1 VIDHR
6 RPPARPS
13 TRGDI
18 LASIAAIERH
28 EAPAVIAS
36 FLLFFCIMAGFFAV
50 RPVRDTVGTLIG
62 DDRLA
67 NLWIGTAAASILVI
81 PVYGWLVARFRRSVF
96 LPWTYAGVAVS
107 LAIVGLAFRGGTPGL
122 RLSQFFWIFI
132 SVLNLF
138 TISVF
143 WSFLLELFRSDQTK
157 RLFGFIAAGGTAG
170 ALAGPLFTDV
180 AVSRIGNSGILF
192 FGAGLF
198 ALAIVC
204 QKALLIVW
212 RSDSPAVETGSLP
225 AQDRAIG
232 GSMWAGVPLVLKS
245 PYVLGITLFVVLISA
260 ANTFLYFEQLRLV
273 SDAFS
278 DAAAR
283 TRFFARLDW
292 IVQSLTIVSQL
303 FLTGFIASRLGLVAL
318 LSVVPVVTAF
328 AFAALAAWSTLPVV
342 VVSIVTRRFGQFAFV
357 RPGREMLWS
366 ALDKETKYKA
376 KNFVDVPVYR
386 GADALFAQLDKGI
399 RAMGFGTPTIAIVG
413 AVAAAVWA
421 VNGWWLGR
429 QHDSAVQERA
439 DSSSRESSAHS

>member
-1 VIDHR
+1 MSGVR
-6 RPPARPS
+6 RARS
-13 TRGDI
+13 RI
-18 LASIAAIERH
+18 LAPLAAIERH

-62 DDRLA
+62 ADRLA
-67 NLWIGTAAASILVI
+67 NLWIGTAAASIVVI
-81 PVYGWLVARFRRSVF
+81 PLYGWLVARFRRSVF
-96 LPWTYAGVAVS
+96 LPWTYAAVAVS
-107 LAIVGLAFRGGTPGL
+107 LAIVGLAFRGGGTPGL

-143 WSFLLELFRSDQTK
+143 WSFVLELFRSEQTK
-157 RLFGFIAAGGTAG
+157 RLFGIIAAGGTTG
-170 ALAGPLFTDV
+170 ALAGPLFTDF

-192 FGAGLF
+192 LGAGLF

-204 QKALLIVW
+204 QKALLAVG
-212 RSDSPAVETGSLP
+212 RSNSSAVESDRER
-225 AQDRAIG
+225 DRAIG

-260 ANTFLYFEQLRLV
+260 ANTFLYFDQLRLV
-273 SDAFS
+273 TDAFL
-278 DAAAR
+278 DPAAR

-292 IVQSLTIVSQL
+292 IVQGLTIVSQL
-303 FLTGFIASRLGLVAL
+303 FLTGYIASRVGLVTL
-318 LSVVPVVTAF
+318 LTMVPVATAF
-328 AFAALAAWSTLPVV
+328 AFAGLAVWNTLPVV
-342 VVSIVTRRFGQFAFV
+342 AVSIVIRRFGQFAFV

-386 GADALFAQLDKGI
+386 AADAVFAQFEKGI
-399 RAMGFGTPTIAIVG
+399 HAVGFGSQTVAIVG

-429 QHDSAVQERA
+429 QHDTAAVQVRA
-439 DSSSRESSAHS
+439 EQG

>member
-1 VIDHR
+1 
-6 RPPARPS
+6 
-13 TRGDI
+13 
-18 LASIAAIERH
+18 
-28 EAPAVIAS
+28 
-36 FLLFFCIMAGFFAV
+36 MAGFFAV

-170 ALAGPLFTDV
+170 ALAGPLFTDF

-212 RSDSPAVETGSLP
+212 RSDSLAVETGGRP

-245 PYVLGITLFVVLISA
+245 PYILGITLFVVLISA
-260 ANTFLYFEQLRLV
+260 ANTFLYFDQLRLV
-273 SDAFS
+273 TEAFS
-278 DAAAR
+278 DPAAR

-318 LSVVPVVTAF
+318 LSVVPVVTAV

-366 ALDKETKYKA
+366 VLDKETKYKA

-386 GADALFAQLDKGI
+386 AADAVFAQFEKAIHAVGLGSQ
-399 RAMGFGTPTIAIVG
+399 TVAIVG

-429 QHDSAVQERA
+429 QHDTAAVQE
-439 DSSSRESSAHS
+439 SAEQG

>member
-1 VIDHR
+1 MRVGAI
-6 RPPARPS
+6 RP
-13 TRGDI
+13 
-18 LASIAAIERH
+18 H
-28 EAPAVIAS
+28 EVPAVAAS
-36 FLLFFCIMAGFFAV
+36 FLLFFCIMAGYFAV

-62 DDRLA
+62 PDRLA

-96 LPWTYAGVAVS
+96 LPWTYAAVAVS
-107 LAIVGLAFRGGTPGL
+107 LAIVGFAFRGGAPGL

-143 WSFLLELFRSDQTK
+143 WSFLVEVFRSDQTK
-157 RLFGFIAAGGTAG
+157 RLFGIIAAGGTAG
-170 ALAGPLFTDV
+170 ALAGPLVTDF

-192 FGAGLF
+192 LGAGMF

-204 QKALLIVW
+204 QKALIVLW
-212 RSDSPAVETGSLP
+212 TAHAPALP
-225 AQDRAIG
+225 AGHVAPPDEAIG
-232 GSMWAGVPLVLKS
+232 GSMFAALPLVLKS
-245 PYVLGITLFVVLISA
+245 PYVLGIALFVVLISA

-273 SDAFS
+273 TEAYTDP
-278 DAAAR
+278 DAR

-292 IVQSLTIVSQL
+292 VVQGLTIVSQL
-303 FLTGFIASRLGLVAL
+303 FLTGYIASRLGLVAV

-328 AFAALAAWSTLPVV
+328 AFGALAISNTLPVV
-342 VVSIVTRRFGQFAFV
+342 VLSIVTRRFGQFAFV

-376 KNFVDVPVYR
+376 KNFVDLPVYR
-386 GADALFAQLDKGI
+386 AADAVFAQLEKGI
-399 RAMGFGTPTIAIVG
+399 HAIGFGSRTVAIVG
-413 AVAAAVWA
+413 AVAAAIWA

-429 QHDSAVQERA
+429 RYEAAV
-439 DSSSRESSAHS
+439 REQREPT

>member
-1 VIDHR
+1 MDHR
-6 RPPARPS
+6 P
-13 TRGDI
+13 TVG
-18 LASIAAIERH
+18 AIERH
-28 EAPAVIAS
+28 EMPAVVAS

-62 DDRLA
+62 PERLA

-81 PVYGWLVARFRRSVF
+81 PLYGWLVARFRRTVF
-96 LPWTYAGVAVS
+96 LPWTYGAVAVS
-107 LAIVGLAFRGGTPGL
+107 LALVGLTFRGGGTPGL
-122 RLSQFFWIFI
+122 PLSQFFWIFI

-143 WSFLLELFRSDQTK
+143 WSFLLELFRSEQTK
-157 RLFGFIAAGGTAG
+157 RLFGIIAAGGTAG
-170 ALAGPLFTDV
+170 ALVGPLVTDV
-180 AVSRIGNSGILF
+180 AVARIGNSGILF
-192 FGAGLF
+192 LGAGLF

-204 QKALLIVW
+204 QQVLIAAW
-212 RSDSPAVETGSLP
+212 KSDGAIDTGV
-225 AQDRAIG
+225 DRGRDQAIG

-245 PYVLGITLFVVLISA
+245 PYILGITLFIVLISA
-260 ANTFLYFEQLRLV
+260 ANTFLYFDQLRLV
-273 SDAFS
+273 TEAFP

-303 FLTGFIASRLGLVAL
+303 FLTGFIASRVGLVAL
-318 LSVVPVVTAF
+318 LSLVPIATAF
-328 AFAALAAWSTLPVV
+328 AFAALAVWNTLAVV
-342 VVSIVTRRFGQFAFV
+342 AVSIVIRRFGQFAFV

-366 ALDKETKYKA
+366 ALDNETKYKA

-386 GADALFAQLDKGI
+386 AADAVFAQFEKGI
-399 RAMGFGTPTIAIVG
+399 HAVGFGSRTVAIVG

-429 QHDSAVQERA
+429 QHDAAAVQERA
-439 DSSSRESSAHS
+439 QRP

>member
-1 VIDHR
+1 MRVGAI
-6 RPPARPS
+6 RP
-13 TRGDI
+13 
-18 LASIAAIERH
+18 H
-28 EAPAVIAS
+28 EVPAVAAS
-36 FLLFFCIMAGFFAV
+36 FLLFFCIMAGYFAV

-62 DDRLA
+62 PDRLA
-67 NLWIGTAAASILVI
+67 NLWIGTAAASMLVI

-96 LPWTYAGVAVS
+96 LPWTYAAVAVS
-107 LAIVGLAFRGGTPGL
+107 LAIVGFAFRGGTPGL
-122 RLSQFFWIFI
+122 LLSQFFWIFI

-143 WSFLLELFRSDQTK
+143 WSFLVEVFRSDQTK
-157 RLFGFIAAGGTAG
+157 RLFGIIAAGGTAG
-170 ALAGPLFTDV
+170 ALAGPLVTDF

-192 FGAGLF
+192 LGAGMF

-204 QKALLIVW
+204 QKALIVVW
-212 RSDSPAVETGSLP
+212 RSHAPAAP
-225 AQDRAIG
+225 AGHVAPDEAIG
-232 GSMWAGVPLVLKS
+232 GSMFAALPLVLKS
-245 PYVLGITLFVVLISA
+245 PYVLGIALFVVLISA

-273 SDAFS
+273 TEAYADA
-278 DAAAR
+278 DAR

-303 FLTGFIASRLGLVAL
+303 FLTGYLASRFGLVPL
-318 LSVVPVVTAF
+318 LSVVPIVTAF
-328 AFAALAAWSTLPVV
+328 AFTALAAWNTLPVV

-366 ALDKETKYKA
+366 ALDRETKYKA

-386 GADALFAQLDKGI
+386 GADAIFAQMDKGI
-399 RAMGFGTPTIAIVG
+399 HAIGGPQAVAVVG

-429 QHDSAVQERA
+429 QHDTAAVQERA
-439 DSSSRESSAHS
+439 EQA

>member
-1 VIDHR
+1 
-6 RPPARPS
+6 
-13 TRGDI
+13 
-18 LASIAAIERH
+18 
-28 EAPAVIAS
+28 
-36 FLLFFCIMAGFFAV
+36 
-50 RPVRDTVGTLIG
+50 
-62 DDRLA
+62 
-67 NLWIGTAAASILVI
+67 
-81 PVYGWLVARFRRSVF
+81 
-96 LPWTYAGVAVS
+96 VS

-170 ALAGPLFTDV
+170 ALAGPLFTDF

-212 RSDSPAVETGSLP
+212 RSDSLAVETGGRP

-318 LSVVPVVTAF
+318 LSVVPVVTAV

-399 RAMGFGTPTIAIVG
+399 RAMGFGTQTIAIVG

-429 QHDSAVQERA
+429 RHDTAAAQERA
-439 DSSSRESSAHS
+439 DPSSRESSAHS

>member
-1 VIDHR
+1 M
-6 RPPARPS
+6 
-13 TRGDI
+13 
-18 LASIAAIERH
+18 ASAIETH
-28 EAPAVIAS
+28 EMPAVVAS

-62 DDRLA
+62 ADRLA

-81 PVYGWLVARFRRSVF
+81 PVYGWLVARVRRSVF
-96 LPWTYAGVAVS
+96 LPWMYAGVAVS
-107 LAIVGLAFRGGTPGL
+107 LAIVGFAFRGGGTPGL

-143 WSFLLELFRSDQTK
+143 WSFLLELFRSDQAK
-157 RLFGFIAAGGTAG
+157 RLFGIIAAGATAG

-180 AVSRIGNSGILF
+180 AVSRVGNSGILF
-192 FGAGLF
+192 LGAGLF

-204 QKALLIVW
+204 QQALLVVW
-212 RSDSPAVETGSLP
+212 RSHAPAVETRGDP
-225 AQDRAIG
+225 ERDRAIG
-232 GSMWAGVPLVLKS
+232 GSMFAGVSLVLQS

-260 ANTFLYFEQLRLV
+260 ANTFLYFDQLRLV
-273 SDAFS
+273 TDAFP
-278 DAAAR
+278 DPAAR

-292 IVQSLTIVSQL
+292 VVQSLTIVSQL
-303 FLTGFIASRLGLVAL
+303 FLTGWIASRLGLVAL
-318 LSVVPVVTAF
+318 LAIVPIATAF
-328 AFAALAAWSTLPVV
+328 AFAALAVSNTLSVV
-342 VVSIVTRRFGQFAFV
+342 VVSIVIRRFGQFAFV

-366 ALDKETKYKA
+366 ALDKETQYKA

-386 GADALFAQLDKGI
+386 AADAIFAQVEKGI
-399 RAMGFGTPTIAIVG
+399 HAAGLGSQTVAIVG

-429 QHDSAVQERA
+429 QHDTGAVDERA
-439 DSSSRESSAHS
+439 KTA

>member
-1 VIDHR
+1 
-6 RPPARPS
+6 
-13 TRGDI
+13 
-18 LASIAAIERH
+18 
-28 EAPAVIAS
+28 
-36 FLLFFCIMAGFFAV
+36 MAGFFAV

-170 ALAGPLFTDV
+170 ALAGPLFTDF

-212 RSDSPAVETGSLP
+212 RSDSLAVETGGRP

-386 GADALFAQLDKGI
+386 AADALFAQFETGMRTK
-399 RAMGFGTPTIAIVG
+399 GFGPQSIAIVG

-429 QHDSAVQERA
+429 QHDTAAVQE
-439 DSSSRESSAHS
+439 SAEQG

>member
-1 VIDHR
+1 MSGVR
-6 RPPARPS
+6 RARS
-13 TRGDI
+13 RI
-18 LASIAAIERH
+18 LAPLAAIERH

-62 DDRLA
+62 ADRLA
-67 NLWIGTAAASILVI
+67 NLWIGTAAASIVVI
-81 PVYGWLVARFRRSVF
+81 PLYGWLVARFRRSVF
-96 LPWTYAGVAVS
+96 LPWTYAAVAVS
-107 LAIVGLAFRGGTPGL
+107 LAIVGLAFRGGGTPGL

-143 WSFLLELFRSDQTK
+143 WSFVLELFRSEQTK
-157 RLFGFIAAGGTAG
+157 RLFGIIAAGGTTG
-170 ALAGPLFTDV
+170 ALAGPLFTDF

-192 FGAGLF
+192 LGAGLF

-204 QKALLIVW
+204 QKALLAVG
-212 RSDSPAVETGSLP
+212 RSNSSAVESDRER
-225 AQDRAIG
+225 DRAIG

-260 ANTFLYFEQLRLV
+260 ANTFLYFDQLRLV
-273 SDAFS
+273 TDAFS
-278 DAAAR
+278 DPAAR

-292 IVQSLTIVSQL
+292 IVQGLTIVSQL
-303 FLTGFIASRLGLVAL
+303 FLTGYIASRVGLVTL
-318 LSVVPVVTAF
+318 LTMVPVATAF
-328 AFAALAAWSTLPVV
+328 AFAGLAVWNTLPVV
-342 VVSIVTRRFGQFAFV
+342 AVSIVIRRFGQFAFV

-386 GADALFAQLDKGI
+386 AADAVFAQFEKGI
-399 RAMGFGTPTIAIVG
+399 HAVGFGSQTVAIVG

-429 QHDSAVQERA
+429 QHDTAAVQVRA
-439 DSSSRESSAHS
+439 EQG

>member
-1 VIDHR
+1 MTRDET
-6 RPPARPS
+6 PGARPDARS
-13 TRGDI
+13 AWPAG
-18 LASIAAIERH
+18 AWAIEPH
-28 EAPAVIAS
+28 ELPAVAAS
-36 FLLFFCIMAGFFAV
+36 FLLFFCIMAGYFAV

-62 DDRLA
+62 ADRLA
-67 NLWIGTAAASILVI
+67 NLWIGTAAASVLVI

-96 LPWTYAGVAVS
+96 LPWTYAAVAVS

-122 RLSQFFWIFI
+122 RLSEFFWIFI

-143 WSFLLELFRSDQTK
+143 WSFLVELFRSEQTK
-157 RLFGFIAAGGTAG
+157 RLFGIIAAGGTAG
-170 ALAGPLFTDV
+170 ALAGPLVTDV
-180 AVSRIGNSGILF
+180 AVARIGNSGILF
-192 FGAGLF
+192 LGAGMF

-204 QKALLIVW
+204 QKALIVVW
-212 RSDSPAVETGSLP
+212 KSNDPARPTGDIPLP
-225 AQDRAIG
+225 DEAIG
-232 GSMWAGVPLVLKS
+232 GSMFAALPLVLKS

-260 ANTFLYFEQLRLV
+260 ANTFLYFDQLRLV
-273 SDAFS
+273 TEAYS

-303 FLTGFIASRLGLVAL
+303 LLTGWIASRLGLVAL
-318 LSVVPVVTAF
+318 LSVVPIITAF
-328 AFAALAAWSTLPVV
+328 AFGALAISNTLPLVV
-342 VVSIVTRRFGQFAFV
+342 LSIVTRRFGQFAFV

-386 GADALFAQLDKGI
+386 AADALFAQLERGI
-399 RAMGFGTPTIAIVG
+399 HAVGLGSRTVAIVG
-413 AVAAAVWA
+413 AVAAVIWA

-429 QHDSAVQERA
+429 RHDTVARERA
-439 DSSSRESSAHS
+439 EPG

>member
-1 VIDHR
+1 MTPHTV
-6 RPPARPS
+6 
-13 TRGDI
+13 RGR
-18 LASIAAIERH
+18 LFAAAGAIERH
-28 EAPAVIAS
+28 ERPAVAAS

-62 DDRLA
+62 AERLA
-67 NLWIGTAAASILVI
+67 NLWIGTAAASIVVI

-107 LAIVGLAFRGGTPGL
+107 LAIVGLAFRGGGAPSL
-122 RLSQFFWIFI
+122 PLSQFFWIFI

-138 TISVF
+138 TISIF
-143 WSFLLELFRSDQTK
+143 WSFLLELFRSEQTR
-157 RLFGFIAAGGTAG
+157 RLFGVIAAGGTTG
-170 ALAGPLFTDV
+170 ALAGPLFTDF

-192 FGAGLF
+192 LGAMLF

-212 RSDSPAVETGSLP
+212 KSDSPAVETRDLP
-225 AQDRAIG
+225 APDQAIG

-245 PYVLGITLFVVLISA
+245 QYVLGITLFVVLISA
-260 ANTFLYFEQLRLV
+260 ASTFLYFDQLRLV
-273 SDAFS
+273 TDAFP
-278 DAAAR
+278 DVAAR
-283 TRFFARLDW
+283 TQFFARLDW

-303 FLTGFIASRLGLVAL
+303 FLTGFIASRVGLVAL
-318 LSVVPVVTAF
+318 LTMVPVATTF
-328 AFAALAAWSTLPVV
+328 AFAALAVWNSLPVV
-342 VVSIVTRRFGQFAFV
+342 AASIVIRRFGQFAFV

-376 KNFVDVPVYR
+376 KNFVDVTVYR
-386 GADALFAQLDKGI
+386 GADALFAQFEKGI
-399 RAMGFGTPTIAIVG
+399 HALGFGSQTVALVG

-429 QHDSAVQERA
+429 QHDAATVQGRA
-439 DSSSRESSAHS
+439 DPPNSRAS

>member
-1 VIDHR
+1 MIRTV
-6 RPPARPS
+6 
-13 TRGDI
+13 G
-18 LASIAAIERH
+18 AIERD
-28 EAPAVIAS
+28 EVPAVVAS

-62 DDRLA
+62 DARLA
-67 NLWIGTAAASILVI
+67 NLWIGTAIASILVI
-81 PVYGWLVARFRRSVF
+81 PLYGWLVARFRRSVF
-96 LPWTYAGVAVS
+96 LPWTYAAVAVS
-107 LAIVGLAFRGGTPGL
+107 LAIVGLAFRGGGTPGL
-122 RLSQFFWIFI
+122 RLNQFFWIFI

-143 WSFLLELFRSDQTK
+143 WSFLLEVFRSEQTK
-157 RLFGFIAAGGTAG
+157 RLFGIIAAGGTAG
-170 ALAGPLFTDV
+170 ALAGPLFTDF

-192 FGAGLF
+192 LGAGLF

-204 QKALLIVW
+204 QKALLSVW
-212 RSDSPAVETGSLP
+212 RSNAPAVETGHLP
-225 AQDRAIG
+225 APDQAIG

-245 PYVLGITLFVVLISA
+245 PYILGVTLFVVLISA
-260 ANTFLYFEQLRLV
+260 ANTFLYFDQLRLV
-273 SDAFS
+273 TDAFS

-303 FLTGFIASRLGLVAL
+303 FLTGYIASRVGLVTL
-318 LSVVPVVTAF
+318 LSMVPIATAF
-328 AFAALAAWSTLPVV
+328 AFATLAAWNTLPVV
-342 VVSIVTRRFGQFAFV
+342 AASIVIRRFGQFAFV

-376 KNFVDVPVYR
+376 KNFVDVTVYR
-386 GADALFAQLDKGI
+386 GADALFAQFEKGI
-399 RAMGFGTPTIAIVG
+399 HAVGFGSQTVAIVG

-429 QHDSAVQERA
+429 QHDTAAVQERA
-439 DSSSRESSAHS
+439 ELS

>member
-1 VIDHR
+1 VVDHSQA
-6 RPPARPS
+6 PAQLS
-13 TRGDI
+13 TRSRI

-62 DDRLA
+62 DARLA
-67 NLWIGTAAASILVI
+67 DLWIGTAGASVVVI
-81 PVYGWLVARFRRSVF
+81 PLYGWLVARFRRSVF

-107 LAIVGLAFRGGTPGL
+107 LAIVGVAFRGGAPGL
-122 RLSQFFWIFI
+122 RLSQFFWIFM

-170 ALAGPLFTDV
+170 ALAGPLFTDF

-198 ALAIVC
+198 ALAILC
-204 QKALLIVW
+204 QKALLIFW
-212 RSDSPAVETGSLP
+212 RSDSPAVETGGLA

-232 GSMWAGVPLVLKS
+232 GSMWAGVPLVMKS

-273 SDAFS
+273 SEAFS

-303 FLTGFIASRLGLVAL
+303 FLTGFIASRFGLVAL
-318 LSVVPVVTAF
+318 LSIVPIVTAC
-328 AFAALAAWSTLPVV
+328 AFATLATWSTLPVV

-386 GADALFAQLDKGI
+386 SADALFAQVDQGI
-399 RAMGFGTPTIAIVG
+399 RAVGFGTQTVAIVG

-429 QHDSAVQERA
+429 QHDAATVPERA
-439 DSSSRESSAHS
+439 DLIP

>member
-1 VIDHR
+1 MVDHSQSPIGR
-6 RPPARPS
+6 S
-13 TRGDI
+13 TRGRL
-18 LASIAAIERH
+18 LASIAAVERH

-62 DDRLA
+62 DARLA
-67 NLWIGTAAASILVI
+67 DLWIGTAGASVIVI
-81 PVYGWLVARFRRSVF
+81 PLYGWLVARFRRSVF
-96 LPWTYAGVAVS
+96 LPWTYAGIAVS
-107 LAIVGLAFRGGTPGL
+107 FAIVGLAFRGGTPGL
-122 RLSQFFWIFI
+122 RLSQFFWIFM

-138 TISVF
+138 TISIF
-143 WSFLLELFRSDQTK
+143 WSFLVELFRSDQTK

-170 ALAGPLFTDV
+170 ALAGPLFTDF

-212 RSDSPAVETGSLP
+212 RSDSPAVETGDLP
-225 AQDRAIG
+225 AQDLAIG

-303 FLTGFIASRLGLVAL
+303 LLTGFIASRFGLVAL
-318 LSVVPVVTAF
+318 LSVVPIVTAL
-328 AFAALAAWSTLPVV
+328 AFATLAVWSTLPVV

-386 GADALFAQLDKGI
+386 AADALFAQVDQGI
-399 RAMGFGTPTIAIVG
+399 RGLGFGTQTIAIVG

-429 QHDSAVQERA
+429 QYDTAAVQERA
-439 DSSSRESSAHS
+439 DLP

>member
-1 VIDHR
+1 M
-6 RPPARPS
+6 
-13 TRGDI
+13 TTLG
-18 LASIAAIERH
+18 AIERR
-28 EAPAVIAS
+28 EMPAVVAS
-36 FLLFFCIMAGFFAV
+36 FLLFFCIMAGYFAV

-62 DDRLA
+62 ADRLA
-67 NLWIGTAAASILVI
+67 NLWIGTAAASIVVI
-81 PVYGWLVARFRRSVF
+81 PLYGWLVARFRRSVF

-143 WSFLLELFRSDQTK
+143 WSFLLEVFRSEQTK
-157 RLFGFIAAGGTAG
+157 RLFGIIAAGGTTG
-170 ALAGPLFTDV
+170 ALAGPLFTDF

-192 FGAGLF
+192 LGAGLF

-212 RSDSPAVETGSLP
+212 SSHSPAVETGGTRGGR
-225 AQDRAIG
+225 DRAIG

-260 ANTFLYFEQLRLV
+260 ANTFLYFDQLRLV
-273 SDAFS
+273 TDAFS
-278 DAAAR
+278 DPAAR

-292 IVQSLTIVSQL
+292 IVQGLTIVSQL
-303 FLTGFIASRLGLVAL
+303 FLTGYLASRVGLVTL
-318 LSVVPVVTAF
+318 LSMVPIATAF
-328 AFAALAAWSTLPVV
+328 AFAALAVWNTLPVV
-342 VVSIVTRRFGQFAFV
+342 AVSIVIRRFGQFAFV

-399 RAMGFGTPTIAIVG
+399 RAMGFGTQTIAIVG

-429 QHDSAVQERA
+429 RHDTAAAQERA
-439 DSSSRESSAHS
+439 DPSSRESSAHS